1 MLNKIV
7 VMGRLVKD
15 PDLRAT
21 ASGKPVANF
30 TLAVERDREVNGE
43 RATDFID
50 CVAWNGTAEF
60 VSKYFSKGSMA
71 VVAGRFQSRKYTDKD
86 GNNRTAWEIVAE
98 NVYAILYGTSKPF
111 VSPVKRPVWLNIE
124 WRFE

>member
-60 VSKYFSKGSMA
+60 VSKYFRKGSMA

-98 NVYAILYGTSKPF
+98 NVYFGQAKKETFTELPNNDGDLPF
-111 VSPVKRPVWLNIE
+111 
-124 WRFE
+124 

>member
-21 ASGKPVANF
+21 ASGKPVSNF

-98 NVYAILYGTSKPF
+98 NVYFGQAKKETFTELPNNDGDLPF
-111 VSPVKRPVWLNIE
+111 
-124 WRFE
+124 

>member
-1 MLNKIV
+1 MLNKII
-7 VMGRLVKD
+7 VMGRFVRD
-15 PDLRAT
+15 PELRQT
-21 ASGKPVANF
+21 LNNKPVANF

-43 RATDFID
+43 RTTDFID

-98 NVYAILYGTSKPF
+98 NVYFGQAKKETFTELPNNDGDLPF
-111 VSPVKRPVWLNIE
+111 
-124 WRFE
+124 